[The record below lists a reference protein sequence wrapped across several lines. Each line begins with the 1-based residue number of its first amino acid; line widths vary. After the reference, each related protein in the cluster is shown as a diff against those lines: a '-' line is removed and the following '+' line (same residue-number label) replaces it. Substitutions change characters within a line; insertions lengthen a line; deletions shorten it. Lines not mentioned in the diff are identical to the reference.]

1 MQEMKETSLKAR
13 IVSPGIAIGKTFL
26 VNEPSTVLAEKH
38 EINVETELQ
47 RFDKQVNHIASELS
61 ELFLRISKE
70 VDIKDAEIIQTHQ
83 MILADEGFKEKV
95 INLISQEFIPV
106 EAAVERVM
114 NNFSQRLAASSNEYM
129 RERAMDFIDLATYF
143 KNQSIEKLGIPE
155 EKIDKETILIVAE
168 LFPSIVLACKR
179 LATKGILV
187 ESAAPTSHAAILA
200 RSFGIP
206 VLVGPPNV
214 SKSIGNGTQIIID
227 AYNGS
232 VTLNPKA
239 QTLNRYK
246 NRLKA
251 IRQTSQDYKKIRKI
265 PARTV
270 DGTKISLGVNIERLD
285 ELHLFSPAD
294 IEEVGLFRTEFLFM
308 FDQSNFPPFEQ
319 QVRWYEKIVKH
330 MNGKPVTFRVLDVGG
345 DKFLPYFSMGKQS
358 NPYLGL
364 RAHRVF
370 QYHPEILETQLRAIL
385 RAARFGPVRIL
396 YPMINNLEEIEY
408 LNGILARVKT
418 KNAKYEIGIMVE
430 TPASVFMIRE
440 LIQRVDFVS
449 IGTNDLVQ
457 YTLTVDRN
465 NENVMAF
472 YQPFHPLILRM
483 LKQVVDGAHYFDKP
497 VSVCGEIAS
506 DPRWTPL
513 LLGLGI
519 RSLSMAPLLIP
530 PIKKEILSLRLDQ
543 CLELAE
549 KTLATNY
556 ITDVEQYVDEFFT
569 RKGRKKNV
577 KNS

>member
-1 MQEMKETSLKAR
+1 MKETSLKGR
-13 IVSPGIAIGKTFL
+13 IISPGIAIGKTFL
-26 VNEPSTVLAEKH
+26 VTEPSTVLTDKQD
-38 EINVETELQ
+38 INVETELQ
-47 RFDKQVNHIASELS
+47 RFDEQVNHIASELS

-70 VDIKDAEIIQTHQ
+70 TDIKDAEIIQTHQ

-95 INLISQEFIPV
+95 INLISEEFIPV
-106 EAAVERVM
+106 ETAVERVM
-114 NNFSQRLAASSNEYM
+114 NNFSQRLAASSNEFM
-129 RERAMDFIDLATYF
+129 RERAIDFVDLATYF

-155 EKIDKETILIVAE
+155 EKIDKETILIVGE
-168 LFPSIVLACKR
+168 LFLSIVLTCKR
-179 LATKGILV
+179 LATKGILAG
-187 ESAAPTSHAAILA
+187 SAAPTSHAAILA

-206 VLVGPPNV
+206 VLVGPPDV
-214 SKSIGNGTQIIID
+214 SKIIGNGTRIILD

-232 VTLNPKA
+232 ITLNPNL

-246 NRLKA
+246 KQLEVVW
-251 IRQTSQDYKKIRKI
+251 QTSQDYKKIKTL
-265 PARTV
+265 PAETV

-285 ELHLFSPAD
+285 ELHLFSPAEID
-294 IEEVGLFRTEFLFM
+294 DVGLFRTEFLFM
-308 FDQSNFPPFEQ
+308 FDQTNFPSFEQ
-319 QVRWYEKIVKH
+319 QVRWYEKVVTF

-385 RAARFGPVRIL
+385 RAAKLGPVRIL

-408 LNGILARVKT
+408 LNRILAHIDT
-418 KNAKYEIGIMVE
+418 EGATFELGIMVE

-440 LIQRVDFVS
+440 LMRHVDFVS

-465 NENVMAF
+465 NENVMPF

-483 LKQVVDGAHYFDKP
+483 LKQVVETAADFDKP
-497 VSVCGEIAS
+497 VSICGEIAS

-519 RSLSMAPLLIP
+519 RSLSMAPLLLP
-530 PIKKEILSLRLDQ
+530 PIKKQILSLDLEQ
-543 CLELAE
+543 CLGLAE
-549 KTLATNY
+549 KTLAANY
-556 ITDVEQYVDEFFT
+556 EIEVERYLDDFFAG
-569 RKGRKKNV
+569 KEHENV

>member
-1 MQEMKETSLKAR
+1 MKETSLKAR

-26 VNEPSTVLAEKH
+26 VTEPSTVHAEKQ

-61 ELFLRISKE
+61 ELFLRITKE
-70 VDIKDAEIIQTHQ
+70 VDVKDAEIIQTHQ

-95 INLISQEFIPV
+95 INLISEEFIPV

-129 RERAMDFIDLATYF
+129 RERAIDFIDLATYF

-155 EKIDKETILIVAE
+155 TKIDKETILIVAE

-206 VLVGPPNV
+206 VLVGPANV
-214 SKSIGNGTQIIID
+214 SHIISNGTPIIMD
-227 AYNGS
+227 AYSGS
-232 VTLNPKA
+232 ITLNPKP
-239 QTLNRYK
+239 QTLNQYK
-246 NRLKA
+246 KRLKA
-251 IRQTSQDYKKIRKI
+251 VRQSSQEYKKIKKL
-265 PARTV
+265 PAKTV
-270 DGTKISLGVNIERLD
+270 DGTEISLGVNIERLD
-285 ELHLFSPAD
+285 ELHLFSPAEIAD
-294 IEEVGLFRTEFLFM
+294 VGLFRTEFLFM
-308 FDQSNFPPFEQ
+308 FDQTNFPSLEQ
-319 QVRWYEKIVKH
+319 QVKWYEKIVKF

-385 RAARFGPVRIL
+385 QAATFGPVRIL

-408 LNGILARVKT
+408 LDGILSRVKT
-418 KNAKYEIGIMVE
+418 KGAQFEVGIMVE

-440 LIQRVDFVS
+440 LMQHVDFVS

-465 NENVMAF
+465 NENVMPF

-483 LKQVVDGAHYFDKP
+483 LKQVVDAAGDYDKP
-497 VSVCGEIAS
+497 VSLCGEIAS

-513 LLGLGI
+513 LLGLGF

-530 PIKKEILSLRLDQ
+530 PIKKQILSLDIEPCQ
-543 CLELAE
+543 ALAE
-549 KTLATNY
+549 KALATNY
-556 ITDVEQYVDEFFT
+556 EIDVKQYIDDFAE
-569 RKGRKKNV
+569 KGHKNV

>member
-1 MQEMKETSLKAR
+1 MIKETILKAH
-13 IVSPGIAIGKTFL
+13 IISPGIAIGKTFL
-26 VNEPSTVLAEKH
+26 VTEPSTVVDEKH

-61 ELFLRISKE
+61 ELFLRITKE
-70 VDIKDAEIIQTHQ
+70 VDVKDAEIIQTHQ

-95 INLISQEFIPV
+95 INLISEEFIPV

-114 NNFSQRLAASSNEYM
+114 NNFSQRLATSSNEYM
-129 RERAMDFIDLATYF
+129 RERAIDFIDLAKYF
-143 KNQSIEKLGIPE
+143 KSQSIEKLGIPE
-155 EKIDKETILIVAE
+155 EKIDKDTILIVGE

-206 VLVGPPNV
+206 VLVGPPDV
-214 SKSIGNGTQIIID
+214 SRLISNGTQIIID
-227 AYNGS
+227 AYKGS
-232 VTLNPKA
+232 ITLNPKS

-246 NRLKA
+246 ERLKA
-251 IRQTSQDYKKIRKI
+251 VRQTSQDHKRIKKL
-265 PARTV
+265 PAKTV
-270 DGTKISLGVNIERLD
+270 DGTKISVGVNIERLD

-294 IEEVGLFRTEFLFM
+294 IDELGLFRTEFLFM
-308 FDQSNFPPFEQ
+308 FDQTNFPSLEQ

-385 RAARFGPVRIL
+385 QAAQFGPVRIL

-408 LNGILARVKT
+408 LDGILSRVET
-418 KNAKYEIGIMVE
+418 KGAEFKVGIMVE

-440 LIQRVDFVS
+440 LIQHVDFVS

-465 NENVMAF
+465 NENVMPF

-483 LKQVVDGAHYFDKP
+483 LKQVVDAAANNDKP
-497 VSVCGEIAS
+497 VSLCGEIAS

-513 LLGLGI
+513 LLGLGF

-530 PIKKEILSLRLDQ
+530 PIKKQILSLDIETCRA
-543 CLELAE
+543 LAE

-556 ITDVEQYVDEFFT
+556 VSDVEQYINEFFS
-569 RKGRKKNV
+569 RKKNKNV
-577 KNS
+577 KSEDNI